1 MPDHSAANA
10 RALPCE
16 LIPSEP
22 MRVLIVANQTATS
35 PALIAELKERTR
47 RGAVRLHLVVP
58 ALNSRLRHWL
68 SDSDQAVR
76 LAQQRGEEARSLM
89 AAHAVWVSVE
99 IGDSVPIHAI
109 ADALAAF
116 HADEILISTLPADRS
131 HWLERGL
138 IDRSRQRFGV
148 PVVHIIAAEPATLAA

>member
-1 MPDHSAANA
+1 MPEHSAANA
-10 RALPCE
+10 RALPRE

-35 PALIAELKERTR
+35 PALIAELKERTCR
-47 RGAVRLHLVVP
+47 DAVRLHLVVP

-76 LAQQRGEEARSLM
+76 LARQRGEDARAVM
-89 AAHAVWVSVE
+89 AAHGVWVSVE

-109 ADALAAF
+109 ADALAYF
-116 HADEILISTLPADRS
+116 HADEILISILVARRS
-131 HWLERGL
+131 HWLERDL
-138 IDRSRQRFGV
+138 INRSRQRFGV
-148 PVVHIIAAEPATLAA
+148 PVTHIIAADPAAVAA